1 MFAVIF
7 LLYLEMYFILLF
19 SCPEILY
26 LYIEIPKTNN
36 YLSSFVI
43 LYASCSSLYFMFG
56 FYVVQHL
63 QVFLSF
69 YLRLLAQS
77 LQFLKKKKQ
86 KKAVENVFNN
96 SQWFPNATEIS
107 VYDNYRNSC
116 LNQSLIWIC

>member
-77 LQFLKKKKQ
+77 LQFLKKKKKSSGECFQ
-86 KKAVENVFNN
+86 QFTV
-96 SQWFPNATEIS
+96 IS
-107 VYDNYRNSC
+107 KCYRNF
-116 LNQSLIWIC
+116 SLWQLQK

>member
-77 LQFLKKKKQ
+77 LQFLKKNQKKKQ
-86 KKAVENVFNN
+86 WRMFSTIHSDFQMLQKF
-96 SQWFPNATEIS
+96 QFMTTTEIAA
-107 VYDNYRNSC
+107 
-116 LNQSLIWIC
+116 WTKA